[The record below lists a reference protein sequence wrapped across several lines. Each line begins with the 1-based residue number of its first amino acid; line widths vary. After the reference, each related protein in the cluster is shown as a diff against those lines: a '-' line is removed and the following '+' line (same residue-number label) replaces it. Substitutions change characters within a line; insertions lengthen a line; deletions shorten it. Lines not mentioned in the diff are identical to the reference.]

1 MKIAVCMKRVPEMEL
16 RFSIAADRK
25 SLDQSGL
32 KYEIS
37 DFDGYALEVALQ
49 LVERAGPGE
58 VVVLCLG
65 PDGVQETLRKALA
78 MGAARAVQL
87 KADEVPFDG
96 LAIAEALA
104 AELKDG
110 EYDLILF
117 GRMAT
122 DTASGTVG
130 PMTARAARPA
140 LRHRRSPTSS
150 SRTAGAPPGAIS
162 RARPRPSQFPLPA
175 VLTIDE
181 GIARPRLATLKGI
194 MAAKKK
200 PLESEAGA
208 ARQGEPHRRVDGAAA
223 RAGRRADHRRRGRRG
238 ARAGAAAPDR
248 SEGALMATIL
258 RVRGIPRRRASE
270 GGVRG
275 GDGRAA
281 GGRRLGRWRS
291 ARAGDR
297 RAGHRRQGG
306 GARPLRRRRGRRRRA
321 PGPRALQPGGVR
333 GDRRRAAQA
342 RGLPRRV
349 LRRVGAG
356 PRPRAARGRA
366 SRREPRLRRHRA
378 SRSRAT
384 RCSPGIPRTPARS
397 S

>member
-1 MKIAVCMKRVPEMEL
+1 LKIAVCLKRVPEMEL

-25 SLDQSGL
+25 SLEQGGL

-37 DFDGYALEVALQ
+37 DFDGYALEVGLQ
-49 LVERAGPGE
+49 LVEREGSGE

-104 AELKDG
+104 AELKAG

-130 PMTARAARPA
+130 PMTAQLLDLPCVTAVSHLELAEGRGTARRD
-140 LRHRRSPTSS
+140 LE
-150 SRTAGAPPGAIS
+150 GAS
-162 RARPRPSQFPLPA
+162 ETLQFPLPA

-200 PLESEAGA
+200 PLDVRPAQLGTVHLTVEAMA
-208 ARQGEPHRRVDGAAA
+208 LPPE
-223 RAGRRADHRRRGRRG
+223 
-238 ARAGAAAPDR
+238 R
-248 SEGALMATIL
+248 S
-258 RVRGIPRRRASE
+258 
-270 GGVRG
+270 
-275 GDGRAA
+275 
-281 GGRRLGRWRS
+281 GGRMIGEGVDAVPELVRL
-291 ARAGDR
+291 
-297 RAGHRRQGG
+297 
-306 GARPLRRRRGRRRRA
+306 LRTEA
-321 PGPRALQPGGVR
+321 K
-333 GDRRRAAQA
+333 
-342 RGLPRRV
+342 V
-349 LRRVGAG
+349 L
-356 PRPRAARGRA
+356 
-366 SRREPRLRRHRA
+366 
-378 SRSRAT
+378 
-384 RCSPGIPRTPARS
+384 
-397 S
+397 